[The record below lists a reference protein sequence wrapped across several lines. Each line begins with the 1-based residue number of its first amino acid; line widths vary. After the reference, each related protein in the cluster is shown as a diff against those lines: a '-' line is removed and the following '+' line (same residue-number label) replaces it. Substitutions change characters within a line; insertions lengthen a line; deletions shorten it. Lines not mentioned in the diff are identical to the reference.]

1 FSVGEIVWARHNY
14 DGMYW
19 PGRITSIPNHLQY
32 QSWSYVVQ
40 FFGYNQT
47 NWTMDILPY
56 KQYRD
61 YMSKNLLIHYDTYPQ
76 IKYHFLNAIHQADA
90 NENSNHNDKYI
101 STSNPITTNSRH
113 SIPYTNNEYPIN
125 SYHQYGSNCSY
136 NTQFSLQNYCP
147 CCTQT
152 SIPSIETN
160 LNSSPQL
167 SNNYHQLQNNVINS
181 QVNTFEKIHTVI
193 ILTTKTYA
201 NSSFISFIFNSLS
214 NFFHSSII
222 YIDHLTNYQ
231 HPTTSTI
238 SYLICFDHFDLTMKQ
253 TLNSTILNNLNAH
266 INYLFLIINTPSQ
279 ELITHFYSTI
289 MNKRSI
295 LILHYHY
302 STFDNE
308 ALLLCS
314 GNRKTYEMIRLSF
327 LKYLCSKIKYIE
339 SREEKDEEQLYS
351 SYYISSLVQSTN
363 ILNRFVNE
371 QIQQTLNQNFE
382 LDFIRNNQSVI
393 DELFPRIVIHK
404 NSNSSNLLDIMHN
417 SDEDILKDKAKQS
430 TIMNDLFQ
438 NRAIKTNILP
448 PICTYYKQNILHE

>member
-1 FSVGEIVWARHNY
+1 MSCNSSSIYSDGFSVGEIVWARHNY

-113 SIPYTNNEYPIN
+113 SIPYTNNEYPLN
-125 SYHQYGSNCSY
+125 SYHQYASNCSY

-152 SIPSIETN
+152 SIPSASNQLSIETN
-160 LNSSPQL
+160 L
-167 SNNYHQLQNNVINS
+167 NS
-181 QVNTFEKIHTVI
+181 QVNTFEKIHSVI

-238 SYLICFDHFDLTMKQ
+238 SYLICFDHFDLTIKQ

-295 LILHYHY
+295 LVLHYHY

-308 ALLLCS
+308 PLLLCS

-339 SREEKDEEQLYS
+339 SKEEQS
-351 SYYISSLVQSTN
+351 SSSTDSVPFISQLDNIKSEPMIETVDQIFESELLTNDQNNTNESFPISSVVKHTEKLIERKHNNNHKKKIFKRRFKQKKISTSS
-363 ILNRFVNE
+363 E
-371 QIQQTLNQNFE
+371 Y
-382 LDFIRNNQSVI
+382 SV
-393 DELFPRIVIHK
+393 
-404 NSNSSNLLDIMHN
+404 
-417 SDEDILKDKAKQS
+417 
-430 TIMNDLFQ
+430 
-438 NRAIKTNILP
+438 
-448 PICTYYKQNILHE
+448 QNILDNYSSS